1 MNLASSVAE
10 SYMYID
16 MLNREYSGGT
26 NVPEKIH
33 AAGYPVEKIVP
44 SIGKNTES
52 NKESNTEIDRPE
64 KMVSGGGPFSDK
76 VVPVGLFIINSRE
89 ESNAEY
95 ENYFHPGV
103 HRDVISE
110 SLYDKLMSSVVRPN
124 PKSRST
130 PKKHSPQNNH
140 RSRRIQN
147 KK

>member
-44 SIGKNTES
+44 SIGKNVES
-52 NKESNTEIDRPE
+52 NKEIDRPE
-64 KMVSGGGPFSDK
+64 KMISGGGPFSDK
-76 VVPVGLFIINSRE
+76 VVPAGLFIINSRD

-110 SLYDKLMSSVVRPN
+110 SLYDKLMSSVVRTN

-130 PKKHSPQNNH
+130 PKKRSPRNNH

>member
-26 NVPEKIH
+26 NMQEKIH

-44 SIGKNTES
+44 SIIKNSEL
-52 NKESNTEIDRPE
+52 NAEVDENE
-64 KMVSGGGPFSDK
+64 KMIRGGGPFSDK
-76 VVPVGLFIINSRE
+76 VVPAGLFIINSRE

-95 ENYFHPGV
+95 DNYFHPGV

-110 SLYDKLMSSVVRPN
+110 SLYDKLMSSVVRTN
-124 PKSRST
+124 PKSRSA
-130 PKKHSPQNNH
+130 KKSRSQPNH
-140 RSRRIQN
+140 HHSRRIQN